1 METIDFL
8 REKKILTED
17 TETFK
22 ITHEVAGELVLN
34 ELMEEYAEKKGHES
48 YVRLYAEFENYK
60 KRVQKEKNE
69 LMIQTKT
76 RVLNSILDLDTD
88 LFIAKKSMEDSEG
101 LNIILSKV
109 TNFLKSQGIEEI
121 QTEKYDSDLHEVI
134 SVIETGEEKIVDVVS
149 KGYTIDGKPFRYPKI
164 VLSK

>member
-1 METIDFL
+1 MDTKEFL
-8 REKKILTED
+8 KEKKLLQDEEMVYKISLGED
-17 TETFK
+17 SE
-22 ITHEVAGELVLN
+22 IVLN
-34 ELMEEYAEKKGHES
+34 DLLDEFAEKKGHES

-88 LFIAKKSMEDSEG
+88 LFIAKKSMEDTEG

-134 SVIETGEEKIVDVVS
+134 SILDTGEEKIIDVVS

-164 VLSK
+164 ILSK